1 MVWAFAYYEK
11 GGLELVSCLPW
22 IGFHFDISM
31 NQRMNDLPSRN
42 MASQTIGNAFFEIL
56 GNLRGVFG
64 SEKRVGQSLTLKY
77 FHGVQVFAENQMH

>member
-1 MVWAFAYYEK
+1 
-11 GGLELVSCLPW
+11 
-22 IGFHFDISM
+22 
-31 NQRMNDLPSRN
+31 MNDLPSKN

-77 FHGVQVFAENQMH
+77 FHGVQVFAENQMHWLDDLFEQQKLGGVFKYFVFSLLLGENSHFD